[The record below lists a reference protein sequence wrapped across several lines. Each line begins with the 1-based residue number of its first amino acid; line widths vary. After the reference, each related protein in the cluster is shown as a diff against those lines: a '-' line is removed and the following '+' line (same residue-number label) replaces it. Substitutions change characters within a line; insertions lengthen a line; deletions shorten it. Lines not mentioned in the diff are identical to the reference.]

1 SERSLHHLEE
11 LRQPKLPEGITSLKI
26 AGDEGV
32 GLALL
37 REAYA
42 IEKRGPPDHGNPS
55 LRKPFAAIAVQDRNV
70 AIQRNT
76 NCLPENAL
84 VGVEFEAAVGESEQA
99 DHKLKN
105 RIGIVD
111 VVAQHR

>member
-1 SERSLHHLEE
+1 MLADDGGVGIALLQLLQALIDGVDELFRLRVILGHDDMHAARSERSLHHLEE

-55 LRKPFAAIAVQDRNV
+55 LRKPFAAIAVQD
-70 AIQRNT
+70 
-76 NCLPENAL
+76 
-84 VGVEFEAAVGESEQA
+84 
-99 DHKLKN
+99 
-105 RIGIVD
+105 
-111 VVAQHR
+111 